1 VTRALTL
8 KIDRLS
14 ELTPDDL
21 ARAVGAQQIV
31 SRIICITDMLTVC
44 DAERCAGQ

>member
-1 VTRALTL
+1 MTRALTL

-31 SRIICITDMLTVC
+31 SRVVCITDLITVC
-44 DAERCAGQ
+44 DAQRCAV

>member
-1 VTRALTL
+1 MTRALTL

-21 ARAVGAQQIV
+21 ARAVGGQEIL
-31 SRIICITDMLTVC
+31 SRVVCITDMLTVC
-44 DAERCAGQ
+44 DAARCAG